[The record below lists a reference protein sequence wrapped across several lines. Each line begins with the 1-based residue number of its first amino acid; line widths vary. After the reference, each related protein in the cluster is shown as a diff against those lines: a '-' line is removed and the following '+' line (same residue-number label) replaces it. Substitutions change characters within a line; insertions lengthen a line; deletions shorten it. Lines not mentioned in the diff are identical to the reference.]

1 MRERIQEL
9 FPLLESNFEITSPS
23 DGRYNCV
30 AWAAVDVRRWW
41 WPREAPFS
49 YWPSG
54 CRRDESIAAFIDAF
68 STLGYELAASGDPE
82 IDFEKVAIFASNEG
96 VPTHMARQL
105 ANGTWTSKLGSLED
119 IEHSDLNGVSGME
132 YGRIV
137 TFLRRKRVATA

>member
-9 FPLLESNFEITSPS
+9 FPLLETNFEITSPI

-30 AWAAVDVRRWW
+30 AWAAGDMRRWW
-41 WPREAPFS
+41 WPAESPYS
-49 YWPSG
+49 YWPPGS
-54 CRRDESIAAFIDAF
+54 RRDESVAAFIDAF
-68 STLGYELAASGDPE
+68 STLGYEVAASGDYE

-105 ANGTWTSKLGSLED
+105 ANGAWTSKLGSIED
-119 IEHSDLNGVSGME
+119 IEHRHADGVSGAE
-132 YGRIV
+132 YGGIV